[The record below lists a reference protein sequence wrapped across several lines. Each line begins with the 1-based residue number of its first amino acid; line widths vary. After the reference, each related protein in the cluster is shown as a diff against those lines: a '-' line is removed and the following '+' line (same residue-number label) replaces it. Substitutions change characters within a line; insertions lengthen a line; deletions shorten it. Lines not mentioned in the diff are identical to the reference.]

1 MAYEKGSS
9 GNEGGRSR
17 KRSDKEIAEE
27 KKFAYSVVKRITR
40 SIIRMLQ
47 N

>member
-1 MAYEKGSS
+1 MAYEKGSRP
-9 GNEGGRSR
+9 EVDSR
-17 KRSDKEIAEE
+17 EEARFAEE

>member
-1 MAYEKGSS
+1 MAYEK
-9 GNEGGRSR
+9 EADQRVDSR
-17 KRSDKEIAEE
+17 EEARFAEE